1 MIGDSFWTPTK
12 PKRAV
17 LLAAVVLMVV
27 FHQSGLFGLIDST
40 TLVFGWLPA
49 QLAYDIAYLL
59 VGFGI
64 LYAMYIVAP
73 EPPAEHEPTVS
84 ETDADVEPAV
94 ADGGHD

>member
-1 MIGDSFWTPTK
+1 MRSDSFWTPTK

-27 FHQSGLFGLIDST
+27 FHQSELVGLMDST
-40 TLVFGWLPA
+40 MLVFGWLPA
-49 QLAYDIAYLL
+49 QLAYDIAYAL

-64 LYAMYIVAP
+64 LYVMYVVAP

-84 ETDADVEPAV
+84 ETDTSAKSTAT
-94 ADGGHD
+94 DGGRD